1 PGVRTSS
8 LMVVLGQNG
17 LGVTYSAQSICG
29 LKGSTVEMSCSYTFP
44 SGTVKSTLWFSKGPD
59 DNPVNL
65 TVDPDYTGR
74 VTYRNNKNNNNTL
87 IITDLRETDSAEYKF
102 RFITVKPGNQW
113 TGTPGVKL
121 SVTDLQVDVTPATVT
136 EGQNVTLTCITS
148 CPLTDNPTYIWY
160 KKTVTSP
167 KASGRRYS
175 ISNITSED
183 SGEYYCEA
191 QNKYGRLTASTVS
204 VDVQCKYISAT
215 SNIFVSVSPSGEIM
229 EGSSVTLTC
238 SSDAN
243 PPMDKYTWYKKTV
256 TSPIASGQSY
266 LITNITSEDSGE
278 YYCVATNVIGNR
290 SSDLIC
296 LMFLICTAPGT
307 IKRPLHLFFS
317 FTKTSKRKVL
327 DEEQK
332 HSISNF
338 HNIIQPS
345 VFITDT
351 NETVLTSPSPLHTVN
366 QAAYF
371 PAFRCYAILN
381 LQMCSSAVN
390 VNNQI
395 PLLYMFLT
403 HCYCIPTQ
411 CGFC

>member
-1 PGVRTSS
+1 NQYFIAPQ
-8 LMVVLGQNG
+8 LQYNG

-204 VDVQCKYISAT
+204 VDVQYAPK
-215 SNIFVSVSPSGEIM
+215 NIFVSVSPSGEIM

-290 SSDLIC
+290 SSDLI
-296 LMFLICTAPGT
+296 
-307 IKRPLHLFFS
+307 
-317 FTKTSKRKVL
+317 
-327 DEEQK
+327 
-332 HSISNF
+332 SNF
-338 HNIIQPS
+338 PCFPPGATFLRNKRTGTLLG
-345 VFITDT
+345 VGRGTDGQST
-351 NETVLTSPSPLHTVN
+351 
-366 QAAYF
+366 
-371 PAFRCYAILN
+371 
-381 LQMCSSAVN
+381 
-390 VNNQI
+390 
-395 PLLYMFLT
+395 
-403 HCYCIPTQ
+403 
-411 CGFC
+411 